1 MIGEELSDTGRRTAR
16 TVAASDRAVRHMLA
30 SASVHTTIIKM
41 IFKNQF
47 HMADRYTNIRFLW
60 DSNHSPLPL
69 THSTETT
76 THTHKH
82 MHTDTVDTILDK

>member
-1 MIGEELSDTGRRTAR
+1 
-16 TVAASDRAVRHMLA
+16 
-30 SASVHTTIIKM
+30 
-41 IFKNQF
+41 
-47 HMADRYTNIRFLW
+47 MADRYTNIRFLW